1 MSDIK
6 NPHDSPT
13 GQSINA
19 RPGRSVGTTWF
30 RMLSRY
36 QWFVL
41 FVAALGWL
49 FDTMDQQLFA
59 LARTPAMIELLSE
72 TNEVDGQ
79 KVVVP
84 PSRDNVAWYGGI
96 CTSIFMVGWAVGGLI
111 FGVLGDRL
119 GRAKVM
125 MWTIIVYS
133 LFTGL
138 SSFSQ
143 NIWDFALFRFLTG
156 LGVGGEFAVGVALV
170 AEVMPALARPYALGF
185 LQSTSTIG
193 NVMAALIS
201 MTLGYAASFGAFEN
215 LHVGGQHLTI
225 WRIMFLVGALP
236 ALVVLIIRG
245 RLKEPDSWQAARNAA
260 RVGNKKLGSY
270 AELFSHPV
278 WRRNAIVGFVL
289 GATGVVG
296 LWGIGFFSFDLI
308 NGVATARFTELGYTG
323 QDLQS
328 RVIFWV
334 GITSILQNIGGFF
347 GMNAFSY
354 VSAYTGRK
362 WAFVFSLILAAGS
375 TMLAFSQLDQLGE
388 IFWMAPLMGFGLLS
402 LFGGYAIYFPE
413 LFPTHLRSTGTSFCY
428 NVGRFVAALGPLLLG
443 GLTKY
448 VFNEANGFQQ
458 GFRWAAVSMC
468 SVFIFGF
475 IALIFAPETRDQPLP
490 E

>member
-6 NPHDSPT
+6 NPHDSSA
-13 GQSINA
+13 GQSANA
-19 RPGRSVGTTWF
+19 SSSRSVGLTWF

-36 QWFVL
+36 HWFVV

-49 FDTMDQQLFA
+49 FDTMDQQLFL
-59 LARTPAMIELLSE
+59 LARTPAMIELMS
-72 TNEVDGQ
+72 TTVEVEGKLQ
-79 KVVVP
+79 SVP
-84 PSRDNVAWYGGI
+84 PTQDDITWYGGI
-96 CTSIFMVGWAVGGLI
+96 CTSIFMVGWAFGGLI

-138 SSFSQ
+138 SAFSQ
-143 NIWDFALFRFLTG
+143 NIWDFALYRFLTG

-170 AEVMPALARPYALGF
+170 AEVVPALARPYALGF
-185 LQSTSTIG
+185 LQSSSTIG
-193 NVMAALIS
+193 NIMAALIS
-201 MTLGYAASFGAFEN
+201 IMVGYVQGFGGFDN
-215 LHVGGQHLTI
+215 LVVGGQHLTF
-225 WRIMFLVGALP
+225 WRVMFLVGALP

-245 RLKEPDSWQAARNAA
+245 RLKEPETWTKVKESAE
-260 RVGNKKLGSY
+260 GSKKKLGSY
-270 AELFSHPV
+270 RELFSHPV
-278 WRRNAIVGFVL
+278 WRRNAIVGLVL

-308 NGVATARFTELGYTG
+308 NGIAKARFTELGYTG
-323 QDLQS
+323 KELAS
-328 RVIFWV
+328 RVTLWV
-334 GITSILQNIGGFF
+334 GITSVLQNLGGFF

-354 VSAYTGRK
+354 VAAYVGRR
-362 WAFVFSLILAAGS
+362 WAFAISLILAMGS
-375 TMLAFSQLDQLGE
+375 TMLVFSQLDQLSE

-402 LFGGYAIYFPE
+402 LFGGFAVYFPE
-413 LFPTHLRSTGTSFCY
+413 LFPTHLRSTGISFCY
-428 NVGRFVAALGPLLLG
+428 NVGRFIAALGPLTLG

-458 GFRWAAVSMC
+458 GFRWAAVSLC
-468 SVFIFGF
+468 AVFIFGF
-475 IALIFAPETRDQPLP
+475 IALIFAPETKDQPLP